1 MPASSSPFPFP
12 FPAPPRL
19 QDLINPAPRF
29 LRKLTSAA
37 GSSLNGHTDGL
48 LQQDG
53 DADSVADGGEA
64 GYGQGSGAHMYSP
77 PVPQDANDAY
87 AAAAAARAKA
97 APSAR
102 ERSAAAAA
110 LTASRTNAS
119 YGVSVVPHG
128 SAATGIYS
136 PGGGDERQGLLH
148 QHSQASL
155 YSATGPMRGGDA
167 ARRASGIS
175 LKSQQARPLPNA
187 PAPDSRATS
196 VLGSPAGP
204 AGYSPSGHGRHGG
217 SSASVSGYSTYSSGA
232 MGLPMARPP
241 MESIASAGGA
251 SVDSD
256 E

>member
-1 MPASSSPFPFP
+1 
-12 FPAPPRL
+12 
-19 QDLINPAPRF
+19 
-29 LRKLTSAA
+29 
-37 GSSLNGHTDGL
+37 
-48 LQQDG
+48 
-53 DADSVADGGEA
+53 
-64 GYGQGSGAHMYSP
+64 MYSP

-119 YGVSVVPHG
+119 YGVAVVPH
-128 SAATGIYS
+128 AATGLYS

-155 YSATGPMRGGDA
+155 YSSTGPMRGGDAA

-187 PAPDSRATS
+187 PAPDSRAGS

-204 AGYSPSGHGRHGG
+204 AGYSPLGHGRHGG
-217 SSASVSGYSTYSSGA
+217 SSASVSGYSTYSGGGL
-232 MGLPMARPP
+232 GLPMARPP

-256 E
+256 A